1 MRSTPFNLLRN
12 RPLTDPTT
20 LGGRLNIARRQR
32 RLSIYELSKA
42 TGLGIAT
49 IHGLE
54 AGIVTT
60 TPRNLSR
67 LAIALDVDA
76 EWLQKGKVAA

>member
-1 MRSTPFNLLRN
+1 MPGAHRIPRT

-20 LGGRLNIARRQR
+20 LGGRLHLARCQR
-32 RLSIYELSKA
+32 RVTIHDLAEA
-42 TGLGIAT
+42 TRLGTAT

-54 AGIVTT
+54 SGDVTT
-60 TPRNLSR
+60 TAPNLRR
-67 LAIALDVDA
+67 LAIALDIDP